1 MAEAGALQARLVDTN
16 VLIVASAADAGSPFG
31 TESTPIEEAALRQ
44 QVFDWLEAFVADPT
58 RHAVL
63 DVDWHVCG
71 EYRHK
76 LTEQDYGWLA
86 MMHKMDRGEVVW
98 VDVLL
103 DKNGNAVLPPELAEA
118 VTDLADRKMVSAA
131 LAALDAGHA
140 TQITNAADTDWI
152 DCQQALQAVG
162 LKVENLLPA
171 WLQARWRQKHPPL
184 RRAKIRGSMPDFFR
198 FPHTPHIAWLATGAP
213 RDDATPGPQRWASRP
228 CRACTRARS
237 RWTSSATGCTPT
249 TASSA
254 RATSKASW
262 CGART
267 PTGWKTAQNWCVQTS
282 RRPSKRTGR
291 AGRWS
296 GTGWCERQDAA
307 DAHGA
312 AIYIKMASG
321 DVLHNSL
328 RSVIARPRAV
338 RCVAFLANSPAIG
351 CKKTP
356 YSLSRSALPPT
367 REGYAGHP

>member
-31 TESTPIEEAALRQ
+31 AEATPIEEAALRQ
-44 QVFDWLEAFVADPT
+44 QVFDWLEAFVADTT

-103 DKNGNAVLPPELAEA
+103 DKNDNAVLPPELAEA
-118 VTDLADRKMVSAA
+118 VTDLADRKMVAAA

-140 TQITNAADTDWI
+140 CQITNAADTDWI
-152 DCQQALQAVG
+152 DCQQALHAVG
-162 LKVENLLPA
+162 LEMENLLPD

-213 RDDATPGPQRWASRP
+213 RDDTTPGPQRWASRP
-228 CRACTRARS
+228 CRACTQARS
-237 RWTSSATGCTPT
+237 RWTSCASGCTPT

-254 RATSKASW
+254 RATWRASW
-262 CGART
+262 CAART
-267 PTGWKTAQNWCVQTS
+267 RTGWRTAPNWCGRTS
-282 RRPSKRTGR
+282 RRRLMCTGAR
-291 AGRWS
+291 GRWS
-296 GTGWCERQDAA
+296 GIGWCEGVAA
-307 DAHGA
+307 CD
-312 AIYIKMASG
+312 
-321 DVLHNSL
+321 
-328 RSVIARPRAV
+328 P
-338 RCVAFLANSPAIG
+338 
-351 CKKTP
+351 KKT
-356 YSLSRSALPPT
+356 
-367 REGYAGHP
+367 